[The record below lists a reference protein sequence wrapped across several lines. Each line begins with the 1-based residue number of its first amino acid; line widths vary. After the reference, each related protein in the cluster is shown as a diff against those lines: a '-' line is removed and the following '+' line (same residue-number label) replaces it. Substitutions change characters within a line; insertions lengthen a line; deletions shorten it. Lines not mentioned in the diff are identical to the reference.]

1 VPDLSAGCCTG
12 DAHFRLSVV
21 FASKLM
27 KGTFLLL
34 VLFGLIWCSL
44 VLFGPKI
51 IFMFFGAP
59 SVPRDRLVRFFRLTE
74 TSDFQTF
81 QPL

>member
-1 VPDLSAGCCTG
+1 VQ
-12 DAHFRLSVV
+12 
-21 FASKLM
+21 
-27 KGTFLLL
+27 
-34 VLFGLIWCSL
+34 FGAIWCSL